1 MRIYFVLFLA
11 NRISSGQYS
20 CSQLSCQ
27 NGGTCQEQGSNANC
41 NCKPGFTGQ
50 RCETGMIN

>member
-11 NRISSGQYS
+11 TRISSGQYS

-41 NCKPGFTGQ
+41 NCKPGFIGQ